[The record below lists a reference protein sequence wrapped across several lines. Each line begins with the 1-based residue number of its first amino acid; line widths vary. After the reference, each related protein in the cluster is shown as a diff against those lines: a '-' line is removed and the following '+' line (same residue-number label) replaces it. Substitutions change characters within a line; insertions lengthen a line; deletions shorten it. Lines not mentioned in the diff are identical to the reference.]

1 MFAVKCSG
9 NMKKECENFRVDHD
23 SKPIGVFHHPK
34 FSSRTIL
41 HLCSCSAESSNG
53 ESIETS
59 VTTIKPSL
67 FMSLRRGGIEGKA
80 QEESGVAEGSYG
92 GGGQ

>member
-1 MFAVKCSG
+1 MMFAVKCSG

-23 SKPIGVFHHPK
+23 IFQAH
-34 FSSRTIL
+34 RRIL

-67 FMSLRRGGIEGKA
+67 FMSLRRGGIEGKT